1 MPSGLSAGDGEIVT
15 GGPLLEDPRISL
27 VVSTIGRAGELGRL
41 IESLRVELERGPT
54 VELIVVDQSGDGCC
68 LDVLEE
74 LEVESEPTVSWRY
87 LRSGPGVSHGRNLGM
102 AIATGE
108 LIMFP
113 DDDAWF
119 DGETLALAA
128 DHLAR
133 HPEHDGLCTQLQD
146 GHGQPSMLRWSNRAG
161 FVTKRNH
168 HRTSIGSTML
178 FRLESARSVGVFD
191 ESIGP
196 GAGGWHG
203 SCEDAD
209 FLLRVIEGGGRI
221 WYDPGVVMNHR
232 DSRRD
237 GGDAA
242 QAKSLSYG
250 CGQGLLWRN
259 HRFPLLLVTVLAL
272 RRLVGGTLWSLRGR
286 PDIGRA
292 HRAWVRGSINGWLG
306 RPPLDID
313 IRTDRLPHPQQRAT
327 PAGADAPTS
336 AEFGRSLSWRL
347 LAAPI
352 GTVATFG
359 LTTIVT
365 RTLPPA
371 EVTVSYTLLAALMIG
386 PILGRFGL
394 NQWAV
399 RDLAALRTNEDLATA
414 VTAARRLAVAVV
426 GPAAIAAPLISVVFV
441 AGIWGGNLD
450 LELALLATV
459 ILFAETW
466 RLAIGD
472 VLLGLGQTGWSAVLA
487 HQVRAVAVTG
497 AVLAHLVLQ
506 PGRFDLHVLL
516 WLMAAVSVTLVGA
529 GLARLWTLSGGSA
542 ASAERLDL
550 GQLVKRGLPFLLVD
564 LVVVVVA
571 RGDVWLAAP
580 TLNET
585 PAARYGTASVV
596 GALIGMP
603 IGLASLSLAPVVAG
617 LVTQRRPADIERIV
631 RSLATV
637 VAYALVPVLIAVIFF
652 GRWALEVAFGAT
664 YGEAHRY
671 LLVLMVGNL
680 ALALLGAGPTVLLMS
695 GRHREAMVAAVGWLL
710 IAGPT
715 AIIAAVLGGPM
726 ALALVSAGT
735 TVGLYSLLAFVTWVT
750 TGIHLLPY
758 LRPGSLELR
767 GRLRTVW
774 SRTPALAP
782 SGPDGVGP

>member
-1 MPSGLSAGDGEIVT
+1 MIGDLATEAVTPIVT
-15 GGPLLEDPRISL
+15 GGPALQDPTISL
-27 VVSTIGRAGELGRL
+27 VVSTIGRPAELGRL

-54 VELIVVDQSGDGCC
+54 VELVVVDQSADGCC
-68 LDVLEE
+68 LEVLQG
-74 LEVESEPTVSWRY
+74 LERHGQPIVSWRY

-102 AIATGE
+102 AVAVGE

-119 DGETLALAA
+119 DGETLAMAA

-146 GHGQPSMLRWSNRAG
+146 GHGQPSMLRWSTRAAL
-161 FVTKRNH
+161 VTKRNH

-178 FRLESARSVGVFD
+178 FRHDAARSVGGFD
-191 ESIGP
+191 EAVGP

-221 WYDPGVVMNHR
+221 WYDPEVVMNHR

-237 GGDAA
+237 GGESA

-250 CGQGLLWRN
+250 CGQGLLWRS
-259 HRFPLLLVTVLAL
+259 HRFPLWLVMALAL
-272 RRLVGGTLWSLRGR
+272 RRLAGGTLWSLRGR

-292 HRAWVRGSINGWLG
+292 HRAWVRGCINGWLG
-306 RPPLDID
+306 RPPLDMD
-313 IRTDRLPHPQQRAT
+313 IEANRPPPPEHRPGPVST
-327 PAGADAPTS
+327 DAPTP

-352 GTVATFG
+352 GTVATFA
-359 LTTIVT
+359 LTTIIA
-365 RTLPPA
+365 RTLGPA

-414 VTAARRLAVAVV
+414 VVAARRLAIAVV

-450 LELALLATV
+450 VELALLATV

-472 VLLGLGQTGWSAVLA
+472 VLLGLGQTGWAAILA

-497 AVLAHLVLQ
+497 TVVVNLLLR

-516 WLMAAVSVTLVGA
+516 WLMAAVSVTLVAA

-542 ASAERLDL
+542 PSGERLDL
-550 GQLVKRGLPFLLVD
+550 GLLVRRGLPFLLVD

-580 TLNET
+580 TLHDYA
-585 PAARYGTASVV
+585 AARYGTASVV
-596 GALIGMP
+596 AALIGMP
-603 IGLASLSLAPVVAG
+603 IGLASLALAPVVAG
-617 LVTQRRPADIERIV
+617 LVAQRQAAEIDRLV

-637 VAYALVPVLIAVIFF
+637 VAYALVPVVIAVVFF
-652 GRWALEVAFGAT
+652 GRWVLEAAYGTT

-671 LLVLMVGNL
+671 LLVLMVG
-680 ALALLGAGPTVLLMS
+680 
-695 GRHREAMVAAVGWLL
+695 
-710 IAGPT
+710 
-715 AIIAAVLGGPM
+715 
-726 ALALVSAGT
+726 
-735 TVGLYSLLAFVTWVT
+735 
-750 TGIHLLPY
+750 
-758 LRPGSLELR
+758 
-767 GRLRTVW
+767 
-774 SRTPALAP
+774 
-782 SGPDGVGP
+782 